1 MVIQT
6 AELCMNMGFKLR
18 VISSLL
24 QIFINIVFSL
34 NIISLLMPASWEDES
49 VVHAN
54 DAVLSQLNH
63 A

>member
-6 AELCMNMGFKLR
+6 AELCMNMVSKLR